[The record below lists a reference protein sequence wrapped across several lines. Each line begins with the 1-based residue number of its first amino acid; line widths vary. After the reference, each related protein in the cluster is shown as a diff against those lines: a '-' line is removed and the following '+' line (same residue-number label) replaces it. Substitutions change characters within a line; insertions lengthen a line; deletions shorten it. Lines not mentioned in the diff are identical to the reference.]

1 MRVENTNIKLT
12 IHIPIDKPDDNGVI
26 YSKEAVMNALNN
38 LRINIP
44 IVYGDIET
52 CERAIGV
59 TTGTS
64 HIVTWDSDNQVCK
77 LTIDGIIF
85 HGGAEIIVNEIK
97 DGKVTDFVISGF
109 GLTI

>member
-1 MRVENTNIKLT
+1 MITENTNVKLT
-12 IHIPIDKPDDNGVI
+12 FSIPVDRPDKNGVV
-26 YSKEAVMNALNN
+26 YTKEAVSNALNN
-38 LRINIP
+38 LRTNIP

-85 HGGAEIIVNEIK
+85 HSGAEIIVNEIK

>member
-1 MRVENTNIKLT
+1 MKTENTKVKFT
-12 IHIPIDKPDDNGVI
+12 IHIPFDKPDDYGII
-26 YSKEAVMNALNN
+26 YSKEAVMNALNDI
-38 LRINIP
+38 RTNIP

-64 HIVTWDSDNQVCK
+64 HIVTWDNDNQVCK

-85 HGGAEIIVNEIK
+85 HSGAEIIVNEIK

-109 GLTI
+109 RLTI